1 MSRTMRDLVATV
13 LAGAIACSVAATP
26 PSNERIQ
33 LAEQR
38 QAIERRFAAEQAE
51 CGNRFAVTSCT
62 EAARLKRRDALAVL
76 QQEEAAQAMN
86 DRQATAERRRAAIQS
101 RAVAD
106 AKRPAESASAAAAPA
121 SATRVE
127 RAVATPKRSP
137 VESRTASP
145 VDIESRQARARRARA
160 DYEKRQRNAEAH
172 RLEVE
177 RRNAKRAARGL
188 KSAAPLPTPAS
199 AASR

>member
-1 MSRTMRDLVATV
+1 MRDLVATV

-26 PSNERIQ
+26 PSNERMQ

-106 AKRPAESASAAAAPA
+106 AKRPAESASAAAAAAAA

-145 VDIESRQARARRARA
+145 VDIDTGQARARRARA